1 MEINPW
7 YQNRMVLK
15 EAEKK
20 YSEVER
26 MY

>member
-7 YQNRMVLK
+7 YQNRMALK